1 VHVPPEHGAGIVVR
15 VLRMTERAP
24 GTEAVVDGPVRV
36 SYAELGQ
43 EIVRS
48 TRAAMA
54 AGIEPG
60 DRAAIWAPNGYQW
73 LIAALGILGAGGVVV
88 PLSSRFKGA
97 EAAYALGRARARALF
112 AVGRFLNCDYP
123 AMLRDWL
130 AQAGQ
135 ALPELREVVLL
146 DGPDPGTPDIPGTPD
161 TAGTPD
167 AADAVATPGSS
178 DTPWLSYLARGDEI
192 GEGAARERIA
202 AVAGDDPSDVLFTSG
217 TTGRPKGALSTH
229 AQVVQ
234 LFEAWSDIVG
244 LRQGDRYLIVSPFSH
259 TFGFKAGWIAALMR
273 GATVIPVPVFD
284 VASVARVVAQERV
297 TFLPGPPT
305 LLQELLLFRDRDR
318 FDLSS
323 LRTTVTG
330 GADIPVEL
338 IKRLRSEMTFE
349 TIFTG
354 YGLTETN
361 GPASICRAD
370 DDAETVA
377 SYSGRAMPGTELKIA
392 GPDGSALPP
401 GELGEIAYRGY
412 NVMTGYLDD
421 PAATAAAI
429 DAGGWLRTGDIGLM
443 DKRGYLKVTGRIKD
457 MYMVGGFNA
466 YPAEIEDLLLG
477 NEDIA
482 QVAVIGVPDERMGE
496 VGVAFVVPRVGAAL
510 SASEVTAWARQR
522 MSNYKVPRHVRICA
536 ALPVNDVGKVMKD
549 ALRRN
554 WREAR

>member
-1 VHVPPEHGAGIVVR
+1 MDVLPERDAGIVAR
-15 VLRMTERAP
+15 VLRTTQRFP
-24 GTEAVVDGPVRV
+24 DLEAIVDGPVRV

-43 EIVRS
+43 DIVRF

-54 AGIEPG
+54 AGIGPG
-60 DRAAIWAPNGYQW
+60 DRAAIWAPNGHRW
-73 LIAALGILGAGGVVV
+73 IMAALGVLGAGGVVV

-97 EAAYALGRARARALF
+97 EAAYALGQSRARLLF
-112 AVGRFLNCDYP
+112 TVGRFLGSDYP

-135 ALPELREVVLL
+135 ALPALGEVVLL
-146 DGPDPGTPDIPGTPD
+146 DGPD
-161 TAGTPD
+161 AAATPD
-167 AADAVATPGSS
+167 AAASA
-178 DTPWLSYLARGDEI
+178 DTPWDSYLARGDQV
-192 GEGAARERIA
+192 GEAAARDRISV
-202 AVAGDDPSDVLFTSG
+202 VAGDAPSDILFTSG
-217 TTGRPKGALSTH
+217 TTGRPKGAVSTH
-229 AQVVQ
+229 AQIVR
-234 LFEAWSDIVG
+234 LFEAWADIVG
-244 LRQGDRYLIVSPFSH
+244 LRTGDRALIVSPFSH
-259 TFGFKAGWIAALMR
+259 TFGFKAGWLAALMR
-273 GATVIPVPVFD
+273 GAAVIPVPVFD

-297 TFLPGPPT
+297 TFLSGPPT

-323 LRTTVTG
+323 LRATVTG

-377 SYSGRAMPGTELKIA
+377 NYSGRAMPGTELKIA

-412 NVMTGYLDD
+412 NVMVGYLDD

-429 DAGGWLRTGDIGLM
+429 DADGWLRTGDIGLM
-443 DKRGYLKVTGRIKD
+443 DERGYLKVTGRIKD
-457 MYMVGGFNA
+457 MYVVGGFNA

-482 QVAVIGVPDERMGE
+482 RVAVIGVPDERLGE
-496 VGVAFVVPRVGAAL
+496 VGAAFVVPRAGAAV
-510 SASEVTAWARQR
+510 SPQEVIAWARGR
-522 MSNYKVPRHVRICA
+522 MSNYKVPRHVEICA
-536 ALPVNDVGKVMKD
+536 ALPTNDVGKVIKD
-549 ALRRN
+549 ALRGN
-554 WREAR
+554 WRERTS